1 MLLESRADANSSG
14 TSLVNILDVSD
25 PASLVQVQNFTFTL
39 DGPGTVP
46 DRQEA
51 PHPHQTVLDPTGAF
65 LLVPDLGADLVRI
78 FATSADGTV
87 EMLDPLPVEPGS
99 GPRHIAFAER
109 DGTIMYL
116 ISELSNTISAW
127 KVSYSEGTIEFE
139 EMFII
144 STHGGCR
151 KVPEGASASEILV
164 SVSTSP
170 SSNLALSGILVGGKR
185 LIHLPSLTQ
194 PDGKFLTISSRNE
207 SAYTIPHPTSPDEDD
222 IPSDTLVTFAIGEAG
237 ELTLVQ
243 KTASGGLG
251 PRHFSFSE
259 AGDLVAVGLQSDQRV
274 VVMRRDVKTGK
285 VGDIVAAVDV
295 EGDVTCVVF
304 DE

>member
-170 SSNLALSGILVGGKR
+170 SSNLALSGVLVGGKR
-185 LIHLPSLTQ
+185 LIHLPSLPLPSPTAN
-194 PDGKFLTISSRNE
+194 SSPSRR
-207 SAYTIPHPTSPDEDD
+207 ATSPPTRSPTPPPPTRTTFPPT
-222 IPSDTLVTFAIGEAG
+222 PSSPSPSARR
-237 ELTLVQ
+237 
-243 KTASGGLG
+243 ASSPSCRRR
-251 PRHFSFSE
+251 PR
-259 AGDLVAVGLQSDQRV
+259 VAWAPATSPSA
-274 VVMRRDVKTGK
+274 RRATSWPSGCRATSALWSC
-285 VGDIVAAVDV
+285 GA
-295 EGDVTCVVF
+295 T
-304 DE
+304 